1 MPDKDGVVFE
11 DQRWTFGELVGKSVA
26 FANALIERHGVTPG
40 TRIALAMRNS
50 PEWMAAFMGIITAG
64 GVVVPMNGWWTSEE
78 MGFGLKDC
86 GAKIVIA
93 GARQIDR
100 IRPFREELG
109 LTLIAG
115 RGQIEDTD
123 DQFDAM
129 VAAGAGKA
137 PPEIE
142 IDPDSDFAIFYTSG
156 STGSPKGAM
165 LTQRGAVTTVLS
177 FALLGAALRLA
188 NNDEDFTDGDPGV
201 LVCLPLF
208 HCTGS
213 HAVFMMSLFAGRKMV
228 LMRKWDAGEAVELIQ
243 RERLTDMVGVPTM
256 SHELTL
262 EADRRG
268 VTLDTLQTMGT
279 AAPSGPRPMSR
290 RSTRSSRAPGRP
302 PAMGSPRPTRWAP
315 ITAMRNTSRSR
326 ARVACPCRR

>member
-1 MPDKDGVVFE
+1 M
-11 DQRWTFGELVGKSVA
+11 
-26 FANALIERHGVTPG
+26 
-40 TRIALAMRNS
+40 
-50 PEWMAAFMGIITAG
+50 
-64 GVVVPMNGWWTSEE
+64 GWWTSEE

-156 STGSPKGAM
+156 STGFAQGGDAHPAWRGDDGAV
-165 LTQRGAVTTVLS
+165 LCPAGRGA
-177 FALLGAALRLA
+177 AAR
-188 NNDEDFTDGDPGV
+188 
-201 LVCLPLF
+201 
-208 HCTGS
+208 
-213 HAVFMMSLFAGRKMV
+213 
-228 LMRKWDAGEAVELIQ
+228 Q
-243 RERLTDMVGVPTM
+243 
-256 SHELTL
+256 
-262 EADRRG
+262 
-268 VTLDTLQTMGT
+268 Q
-279 AAPSGPRPMSR
+279 
-290 RSTRSSRAPGRP
+290 
-302 PAMGSPRPTRWAP
+302 
-315 ITAMRNTSRSR
+315 
-326 ARVACPCRR
+326 